1 MLRRPPR
8 STRSY
13 TPFPY
18 TTLFRS
24 PFATPWRTIRIADDA
39 AGLVESDLE
48 LNLNEPNKLGDVSWF
63 KPMKYIGIW
72 WGMIRGPWSWA
83 AGPNHGATT
92 ARTKQ
97 YIDFAAKNG
106 FGGVPVE
113 GWNKG
118 WNGNL
123 FGHGDESRLTE
134 ATPDFDWKAVTDYAR
149 KQGGKR

>member
-1 MLRRPPR
+1 MR
-8 STRSY
+8 STL
-13 TPFPY
+13 TDTLFPY

-24 PFATPWRTIRIADDA
+24 WRTIRIADDA
-39 AGLVESDLE
+39 AGLVENDLE

-83 AGPNHGATT
+83 EGPNHGATT

-106 FGGVPVE
+106 FGGVLVE

-118 WNGNL
+118 WNGNWL
-123 FGHGDESRLTE
+123 DRKSTRLNSSH
-134 ATPDFDWKAVTDYAR
+134 
-149 KQGGKR
+149 